1 MSPERWSV
9 EAGTALSRSDG
20 PGNEWREVRVSVGVF
35 VDKTHQPL
43 PEELTKALSG
53 AVPLWK
59 DLAGFLKD
67 GCGCDGEFRFYG
79 RNYGWALRFRK
90 WGWALCSMY
99 PCNGFFTAQVVLSL
113 RLAARAAELPLSPK
127 TRAVLDSTREYPE
140 GRWLYL
146 PVSSSDD
153 VEDVRKLVSLKFKR
167 K

>member
-1 MSPERWSV
+1 
-9 EAGTALSRSDG
+9 
-20 PGNEWREVRVSVGVF
+20 VSVGAF

-43 PEELTKALSG
+43 PEELSRTLSG
-53 AVPLWK
+53 AASLWQ
-59 DLAGFLKD
+59 DLVAFMAD

-99 PCNGFFTAQVVLSL
+99 PCNGFFTAQVVLSP
-113 RLAARAAELPLSPK
+113 RLVAQAAELPLSQK
-127 TRAVLDSTREYPE
+127 TRAILDSTKEYPE

-146 PVSSSDD
+146 PVSSMED

-167 K
+167 RDS